1 MSSSF
6 EFPELAVPRPAE
18 EQLEAA
24 EARRE
29 AELRAAHAGRAAP
42 QDLHLVPDLPEP
54 CSQL

>member
-24 EARRE
+24 EAQRE
-29 AELRAAHAGRAAP
+29 AELARRRTPRATRKASPPGAP
-42 QDLHLVPDLPEP
+42 R
-54 CSQL
+54 